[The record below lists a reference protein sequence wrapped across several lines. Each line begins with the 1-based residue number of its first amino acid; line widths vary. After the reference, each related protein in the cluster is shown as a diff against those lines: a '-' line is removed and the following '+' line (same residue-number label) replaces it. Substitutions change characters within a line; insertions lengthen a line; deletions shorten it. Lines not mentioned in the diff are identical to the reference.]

1 MPTTDEGVTR
11 EPLALLNVCKVCG
24 LRILLLRIQR
34 SASEGDCTTAGSK
47 FEENLEISRNAI
59 SER

>member
-47 FEENLEISRNAI
+47 FEENWKSAEMP
-59 SER
+59 